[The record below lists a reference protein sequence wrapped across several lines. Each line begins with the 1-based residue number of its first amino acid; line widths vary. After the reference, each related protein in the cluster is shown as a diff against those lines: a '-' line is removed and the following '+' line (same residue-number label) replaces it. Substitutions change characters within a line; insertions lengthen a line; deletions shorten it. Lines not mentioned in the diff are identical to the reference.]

1 MTNALWYFYKRG
13 RGNAPPLVANAR
25 AFKSERALG
34 PNKKCAA
41 DIKVWAD
48 DYEQNSH
55 TCEKCPIVFTTFLFS
70 SAICMRPSR
79 PSRPRSRRPSA
90 VAARKGGRA
99 VIRKNSTSGEAT
111 ESANF
116 VSEYNNIII
125 NISDRFDETVTSKTG
140 LSK

>member
-1 MTNALWYFYKRG
+1 M
-13 RGNAPPLVANAR
+13 VANAR
-25 AFKSERALG
+25 AFKSERALA

-55 TCEKCPIVFTTFLFS
+55 TCEKCPIVFTTFFVLKRDLHAAIAAIAATFAADVGCGS
-70 SAICMRPSR
+70 SKRWPSGD
-79 PSRPRSRRPSA
+79 PE
-90 VAARKGGRA
+90 
-99 VIRKNSTSGEAT
+99 NSTSGEAT

-125 NISDRFDETVTSKTG
+125 NISDRFDEIVKSKIG
-140 LSK
+140 LSEGYDWHGGTAGMVA